1 MLTRET
7 PNVSPS
13 HISDPQKPL
22 IRSKLAVL
30 AGNSLEH
37 ALSIDRIKA
46 SYAAIPRSE
55 NVKEFLDHV
64 LQVLGVRYSLV
75 GKAAS
80 AIPSSGPVIVV
91 ANHPFGGVDGIIL
104 AALLSTVRS
113 DFKILANFILG
124 AIEELRPLLLLADP
138 FQKKRASPK
147 NLAPVKQAL
156 ELLRN
161 GGMLAVFPAGEVA
174 HFSFRHG
181 HVAEPPWNETLS
193 RLIQRSSAPVLPV
206 YFRGRNSNLFQMAGL
221 LHPMLRTAL
230 LPREVLNKSSSEI
243 QVKIGSLIDPHKIA
257 AFSRPADVSAYL
269 RHRTCRLGKSMG
281 PATRMLPFRFKTPRR
296 HATPPAKI
304 INAGNG
310 SSIAAEVQALPQG
323 QSLLVSGEFEVFFA
337 RAAQIPQLLREIGRL
352 REITFRAAGEGTGHA
367 LDLDP
372 FDDWYIHLFLWNREH
387 SEVAGA
393 YRIGPTDVILPRL
406 GREGLYTNTLF
417 HFREHFFERIGPAL
431 EMGRSFVKKKYQRS
445 YAPLLMLWKGIARF
459 VVRNPHY
466 TTLFGPVSITSDYR
480 NDSRR
485 LIAAY
490 LHTRHVSNKLSEL
503 VQPRTPFKYKARLL
517 HGEGDRRRK
526 TWPVDIEDLSSWIA
540 EIEPDGKGLPVLLR
554 QYLKLGGNLLCF
566 NLDRCF
572 GNTLDGLILV
582 NLFRTK
588 PELLKR
594 YMGSEGYS
602 NFRNYHAVRLLDL
615 P

>member
-1 MLTRET
+1 MLARET
-7 PNVSPS
+7 LDISPS
-13 HISDPQKPL
+13 TVDSQKFF
-22 IRSKLAVL
+22 IRRKLAAL
-30 AGNSLEH
+30 AGSSLEH
-37 ALSIDRIKA
+37 ALSIDRIRA

-55 NVKEFLDHV
+55 SVKEFLDHV

-75 GKAAS
+75 GKEAK

-104 AALLSTVRS
+104 AAILSSVRS

-124 AIEELRPLLLLADP
+124 AIKELRPLLLLADP
-138 FQKKRASPK
+138 FQKKRTSPK
-147 NLAPVKQAL
+147 NIAPVKQAL

-206 YFRGRNSNLFQMAGL
+206 YFRGRNSSLFQMAGL
-221 LHPMLRTAL
+221 LHPMLRMAL

-269 RHRTCRLGKSMG
+269 RHRTCRLGTSMG

-296 HATPPAKI
+296 QATPPAKI
-304 INAGNG
+304 INAGD
-310 SSIAAEVQALPQG
+310 SSTIAAEVQALPEG
-323 QSLLVSGEFEVFFA
+323 QSLLASGEFEVFFA

-372 FDDWYIHLFLWNREH
+372 FDDWYVHLFLWNREH

-582 NLFRTK
+582 NLFRTE
-588 PELLKR
+588 PALLKR
-594 YMGSEGYS
+594 YMGVEGYS
-602 NFRNYHAVRLLDL
+602 SFRDYHAARLFDL